1 MVNVIEHGSEDDD
14 VKMVVVVVDVH
25 DLTKIMLRDSKDD
38 KEPKEIMLVTVLAQ
52 MVVLEQLNSNR
63 GLLVPKVEQIKME
76 QRVEPV
82 ERKEV
87 IYHLLVKLLFCVWE
101 DLNEALAIRI
111 LMQQG
116 TLLVGI
122 MGS

>member
-87 IYHLLVKLLFCVWE
+87 IYHLLVKLLFCV
-101 DLNEALAIRI
+101 
-111 LMQQG
+111 
-116 TLLVGI
+116 
-122 MGS
+122 